1 MRWPVRRLALLA
13 VIGIGCGGDPST
25 APLDAGALVQE
36 PEPTPVVPPAPV
48 DPEPDAEELARARAE
63 AEAQRALEAERARL
77 EAERAVFEAA
87 FPKHGVVYHFLA
99 QVFAEPDN
107 RSRAIG
113 YMRRGAQ
120 FRAKPGVD
128 GRGCPGKWHE
138 VPGGGFVCAGA
149 GYVVGDTPQSFEPSP
164 VPPALDDALP
174 YLYAYTARDDVAQY
188 WRLPTLE
195 DEAQAA
201 ALFRELRRAEE
212 RAAAHAV
219 ADAGVAPPA
228 GDPAAAEEAPE
239 QGGAHADAVEAPP
252 PPGQQAEAGAEA
264 PAEEDGVTFPDFVR
278 MRMLRGFY
286 VSLDRE
292 ELTPLG
298 REFYRT
304 VRGAYVRTSELTP
317 NEPPESRG
325 VVLGG
330 SWELPIGI
338 VYRRGAPRYRRHVA
352 NGTLSRDGTLDRHTA
367 IAIADD
373 RLVVDDKRYVVGRDG
388 TIVRDASVR
397 IVRAITRPAGVPEGA
412 RFIHV
417 KLSEQSLVAYEGDR
431 PVFATLV
438 STGKPGHET
447 PTGLYRIQS
456 KHVST
461 TMDDEASEDGAYSI
475 EDVPWTMY
483 FHGNYA
489 LHGAF
494 WHYTFGRVRSHGCVN
509 LSPADARWLFQWST
523 PTLPASWHGI
533 FADPRQNPGTFVFIE
548 E

>member
-1 MRWPVRRLALLA
+1 MMRWPLCPVAALVLL
-13 VIGIGCGGDPST
+13 GSCGGDPST
-25 APLDAGALVQE
+25 GVLDAGALVPE
-36 PEPTPVVPPAPV
+36 PEPVPIVTPEP
-48 DPEPDAEELARARAE
+48 PEPDPDAIARARAE

-77 EAERAVFEAA
+77 EAERAAFEAA
-87 FPKHGVVYHFLA
+87 YPKHGVVYHFLA

-128 GRGCPGKWHE
+128 GRGCPGSWHE
-138 VPGGGFVCAGA
+138 VPGAGFVCAGA
-149 GYVVGDTPQSFEPSP
+149 GYVIGDTPQSFEPSP

-174 YLYAYTARDDVAQY
+174 YLYAYTTRDDTAQY

-195 DEAQAA
+195 DEAQAE
-201 ALFRELRRAEE
+201 ALFRDLRRAEE
-212 RAAAHAV
+212 RAARSTAAP
-219 ADAGVAPPA
+219 DAGVGQAPAPD
-228 GDPAAAEEAPE
+228 GPAAEALE
-239 QGGAHADAVEAPP
+239 HDSAHADAVEAPP
-252 PPGQQAEAGAEA
+252 PPGQEGEAGTEA
-264 PAEEDGVTFPDFVR
+264 PAEEDGITFPDFVR

-292 ELTPLG
+292 ELSPLG

-304 VRGAYVRTSELTP
+304 VRGAYVRTSALTP
-317 NEPPESRG
+317 NEPPSSRG

-330 SWELPIGI
+330 SWELPIAI

-352 NGTLSRDGTLDRHTA
+352 SGALSRDGTVDRHAA

-373 RLVVDDKRYVVGRDG
+373 RLVVEDRRYVVGRDG
-388 TIVRDASVR
+388 SIVRDASVR
-397 IVRAITRPAGVPEGA
+397 IIRRVERPAGVPEGA

-461 TMDDEASEDGAYSI
+461 TMDDDASEDGAYSI

-494 WHYTFGRVRSHGCVN
+494 WHYTFGQVRSHGCVN
-509 LSPADARWLFQWST
+509 LAPADARWLFQWST